1 MRWYYKL
8 PLRLRSLFR
17 KQDVDCELEEEIGSH
32 LQYQIDD
39 YIARGME
46 PEQARYAALRSLGGV
61 TQVKEE
67 CRDMRRVNFMDNF
80 AQDMRFGFRMLWR
93 NPGFSAMAILCLTLG
108 IGANAAVFSWIEG
121 LLLRPFPAVAHQD
134 RLVVVVGTNR
144 VAGDKGAS
152 GAGFDAVSW
161 PDFIDFRRNG
171 TLFDSFIADKIM
183 GTTISIGDRAERVA
197 GSVVSANYFD
207 ALGVHPLLGR
217 GFEPEDE
224 SGRNEHPVTVIS
236 YWFWKE
242 RFHSDPAIVGKTQ
255 MLNGVQH
262 TIVGVAPE
270 GFYGTFVGWPIQF
283 WVPVSMQELFEPGG
297 YKLEDRSARWIEGFA
312 RLKDGVTIVQ
322 AQEEVSTV
330 AKQLEAQYP
339 ATNRGHDIK
348 LLPLWKAP
356 FNGASEMLPILEI
369 TLAVV
374 FAVLLIACSNVSNLL
389 MVRSFAR
396 QHEMTVRLAI
406 GARKGRLLQQLL
418 TEGLILS
425 TIAVVCGLA
434 VAYWCRN
441 LLVVFFPAPAGIV
454 ANLKGEID
462 WRVLLFSTVVCL
474 ISTVMFALVPAI
486 QAGKVDLAGALKSES
501 GSVFGARG
509 KSRVR
514 SLLVVV
520 QVSLCFVLLVSAV
533 LLIQSMQRIRTSD
546 PGFLTESLLTT
557 GIDLVAAGYDVG
569 RAKDFQDRLIRRV
582 SALGGVESAALA
594 RVRPF
599 SYATYSSGSI
609 AVDGYQPAPDEQP
622 SADYNQVGPNYF
634 RTMGIPL
641 LSGREFADAD
651 NETAPLVAI
660 VNQKMVAQYWHGEDP
675 VGKRIQLKGQWLRV
689 VGVARNAKYGSFAEA
704 PKPFFYV
711 PLRQDFSIRTSV
723 NIRTSQDPAAIAT
736 DLSRVIHELDE
747 NLAPSEVITMRQ
759 HINRTALS
767 SQQIAVALLSIFG
780 GLALLLAAV
789 GLYGV
794 MSYSVSQST
803 RELALR
809 MALGARPGHLV
820 RLVLSHGLLLTA
832 IGVALGAAAAL
843 ILTRLFATLLYK
855 VSPRDPLAFGLA
867 LVVMTTASF
876 AACFFPVWR
885 ATRTEPVRALRD

>member
-8 PLRLRSLFR
+8 QLRLRSLFH
-17 KQDVDCELEEEIGSH
+17 KQDADHELDDEIESH
-32 LQYQIDD
+32 LQYQINEN
-39 YIARGME
+39 IGSGMPPDE
-46 PEQARYAALRSLGGV
+46 ARYAALRSLGGV
-61 TQVKEE
+61 TQMKEE
-67 CRDMRRVNFMDNF
+67 CRDMRRVNFFDNVG
-80 AQDMRFGFRMLWR
+80 QDLRFGFRMLWR
-93 NPGFSAMAILCLTLG
+93 NPGFSIMAVLCLTLG

-121 LLLRPFPAVAHQD
+121 LLLRPFPAVARQD
-134 RLVVVVGTNR
+134 RLVVVSGTNR
-144 VAGDKGAS
+144 AAGDR
-152 GAGFDAVSW
+152 GAGGPELTGVSW
-161 PDFIDFRRNG
+161 PDFLDFRANC
-171 TLFDSFIADKIM
+171 TQFDSFITDKIM

-197 GSVVSANYFD
+197 GSVVSANYFA
-207 ALGVHPLLGR
+207 ALGVHPFLGR
-217 GFEPEDE
+217 GFEPQDE
-224 SGRNEHPVTVIS
+224 TGRNAHPVTVIS
-236 YWFWKE
+236 YWIWKE
-242 RFHSDPAIVGKTQ
+242 RFHADPDIIGKTQ

-262 TIVGVAPE
+262 TIIGVAPP

-283 WVPVSMQELFEPGG
+283 WVPVSMQEIFEPGG

-312 RLKDGVTIVQ
+312 RLKDGVTIEQ
-322 AQEEVSTV
+322 AQEEISTV
-330 AKQLEAQYP
+330 AKRLEAQYP
-339 ATNRGHDIK
+339 ATNRGHDIR
-348 LLPLWKAP
+348 LMPLWKAP

-374 FAVLLIACSNVSNLL
+374 FVVLLIACSNVSNLL

-396 QHEMTVRLAI
+396 QHEMTIRLAV
-406 GARKGRLLQQLL
+406 GARHGRLLQQLL

-425 TIAVVCGLA
+425 SLAVVGGLA

-462 WRVLLFSTVVCL
+462 WRVLLFSAGVCL
-474 ISTVMFALVPAI
+474 ISTLMFALVPAV
-486 QAGKVDLAGALKSES
+486 QAGKVDIAGSLKSES

-509 KSRVR
+509 KSRIR
-514 SLLVVV
+514 SLLVVI

-557 GIDLVAAGYDVG
+557 GLDLVAAGYDTP
-569 RAKDFQDRLIRRV
+569 RAKDFQTRLLDRVRGLTGV
-582 SALGGVESAALA
+582 DSASLA

-599 SYATYSSGSI
+599 SYATYSSDLI
-609 AVDGYQPAPDEQP
+609 AIDGYQPGPDEQP
-622 SADYNQVGPNYF
+622 AADYNQVSPDYF

-641 LSGREFADAD
+641 LSGRDFTDAD
-651 NETAPLVAI
+651 NETAPPVAI
-660 VNQKMVAQYWHGEDP
+660 VNEKMVTQYWHGEDP
-675 VGKRIQLKGQWLRV
+675 VGKRIQVKDKWLRV
-689 VGVARNAKYGSFAEA
+689 VGVAKLAKYGSFAEA

-711 PLRQDFSIRTSV
+711 PLRQDFSVRANL
-723 NIRTSQDPAAIAT
+723 NIRTSQDPTLVAT
-736 DLSRVIHELDE
+736 GLSRIIHELDE

-759 HINRTALS
+759 HINRSALR

-803 RELALR
+803 RELGLR
-809 MALGARPGHLV
+809 MALGARRGHLI

-832 IGVALGAAAAL
+832 IGVVVGGVTALL
-843 ILTRLFATLLYK
+843 LTRLFATLLYR
-855 VSPRDPLAFGLA
+855 VSPRDPVAFGLA

-876 AACFFPVWR
+876 AACFFPAWR
-885 ATRTEPVRALRD
+885 ATRTNPVRALRD